1 MQFFKNLYSKNNEN
15 TKLIDIFEKNEY
27 LKPIC
32 DEIKKIGFSKLY
44 DYTIKIIKQLVSKS
58 LNLQKLL
65 KRIKQG
71 LPDEIP
77 SLRSLVWKIILLYLP
92 REIDQWN
99 DSLEKSRN
107 KYFELRKEVYDNLI
121 KNEKICSV
129 ELDSFNISIPL
140 QRYKSEQISLK
151 NNEDLDI
158 EIFREVDKNYH
169 FSNNKI
175 YLKLYSFMKTHSNEI
190 SVNSKKAI
198 QSYLQD
204 CEILNQINKDIRR
217 TKINMHF
224 LFTPSIGNNSLNNDN
239 ISKIAANIR
248 SNSLIKDENNSN
260 IFYETHIDVLERI
273 LFVFVKTTKYPYS
286 QGMNDLIIALYYCF
300 FNDNSVNFKGFR
312 ENDTYFCFLS
322 LMSKIGE
329 IYELKETRD
338 DNMINIQLKKLN
350 QYLKHLDQ
358 DIFNHF
364 QREKVELELFCVRW
378 YRSFLCQ
385 EFDLPQVLN
394 VWDIL
399 LRQKNYSDYMNCL
412 CIAILKI
419 KKNEIIKLKLCQIN
433 KILKK
438 VGEIDIQNLIKVTK
452 EVKKK
457 YKKIKEKVKF

>member
-1 MQFFKNLYSKNNEN
+1 
-15 TKLIDIFEKNEY
+15 
-27 LKPIC
+27 
-32 DEIKKIGFSKLY
+32 
-44 DYTIKIIKQLVSKS
+44 
-58 LNLQKLL
+58 
-65 KRIKQG
+65 
-71 LPDEIP
+71 
-77 SLRSLVWKIILLYLP
+77 
-92 REIDQWN
+92 
-99 DSLEKSRN
+99 
-107 KYFELRKEVYDNLI
+107 
-121 KNEKICSV
+121 
-129 ELDSFNISIPL
+129 
-140 QRYKSEQISLK
+140 
-151 NNEDLDI
+151 
-158 EIFREVDKNYH
+158 
-169 FSNNKI
+169 
-175 YLKLYSFMKTHSNEI
+175 
-190 SVNSKKAI
+190 
-198 QSYLQD
+198 
-204 CEILNQINKDIRR
+204 
-217 TKINMHF
+217 
-224 LFTPSIGNNSLNNDN
+224 
-239 ISKIAANIR
+239 
-248 SNSLIKDENNSN
+248 
-260 IFYETHIDVLERI
+260 
-273 LFVFVKTTKYPYS
+273 
-286 QGMNDLIIALYYCF
+286 
-300 FNDNSVNFKGFR
+300 
-312 ENDTYFCFLS
+312 
-322 LMSKIGE
+322 MSKIGE